1 MPTPRARRAD
11 DIDRAAAAITGRDAA
26 CRVGNGKIADALFVV
41 AFLFLHKSILIRR
54 SPDCEWTEVVVQTGT
69 VQLFESTGLGHRCVF
84 RLVP

>member
-41 AFLFLHKSILIRR
+41 AFLFFTQKHSHQEEPRLRVDRGCCSNRHRA
-54 SPDCEWTEVVVQTGT
+54 VV
-69 VQLFESTGLGHRCVF
+69 
-84 RLVP
+84 